1 MQFKPQLAGKISKVL
16 YNVITEPVV
25 FSILIVGIVMISFRF
40 TILSTPVRIKANT
53 QRFTIPRGIGLS
65 QIASSLEEKKIITAK
80 NTFILAA
87 HLMSKNRS
95 LKAGVFDLEQAK
107 DYRSLVNILA
117 NSQAHSIRITIPEG
131 YQTKQ
136 IAALLANQLS
146 FTAEEFMQYL
156 NDKTLLQQLG
166 IQSPSL
172 EGYLFPDT
180 YDFID
185 MDDPPTVIRRMVN
198 HFFQI
203 IDDSLLNEITAS
215 KRSLHAVLTLAS
227 IIEGEC
233 LVDEERPIVASV
245 YLNRLRRRMRLES
258 DPTIQYI
265 LPDGP
270 RRLLNSDIEI
280 DSPYNT
286 YRRRGLPPG
295 PINNPGLKSIL
306 AAVRPANTNY
316 LYMVAVGDGTHS
328 FTHDYDEFL
337 KAKRHF
343 QRIRRKIALEAMR
356 KNPN

>member
-1 MQFKPQLAGKISKVL
+1 
-16 YNVITEPVV
+16 
-25 FSILIVGIVMISFRF
+25 
-40 TILSTPVRIKANT
+40 
-53 QRFTIPRGIGLS
+53 
-65 QIASSLEEKKIITAK
+65 
-80 NTFILAA
+80 
-87 HLMSKNRS
+87 
-95 LKAGVFDLEQAK
+95 
-107 DYRSLVNILA
+107 
-117 NSQAHSIRITIPEG
+117 
-131 YQTKQ
+131 
-136 IAALLANQLS
+136 LLANQLS

-185 MDDPPTVIRRMVN
+185 MDGPPTVIRRMVN

-306 AAVRPANTNY
+306 AAIRPANTNY

>member
-1 MQFKPQLAGKISKVL
+1 MQLKQKPANKISKLL
-16 YNVITEPVV
+16 YRVITEPVV
-25 FSILIVGIVMISFRF
+25 FSVLIVCIVLISFRF
-40 TILSTPVRIKANT
+40 TILSTPVRINYNSQK
-53 QRFTIPRGIGLS
+53 FTIPRGTNLS
-65 QIASSLEEKKIITAK
+65 RIASLLDEKKIIPAK

-87 HLMSKNRS
+87 HLMSRNKS

-107 DYRSLVNILA
+107 DYRSLLNILS
-117 NSQAHSIRITIPEG
+117 NPQAHSIRITIPEG

-136 IAALLANQLS
+136 IAALLANRLN
-146 FTAEEFMQYL
+146 FTAEEFMQHL
-156 NDKTLLQQLG
+156 NDKRLLKRLG

-185 MDDPPTVIRRMVN
+185 TDDPPMLIRRMVN

-203 IDDSLLNEITAS
+203 LDDSLLNEITAS
-215 KRSLHAVLTLAS
+215 KRSLHEILTLAS
-227 IIEGEC
+227 IVEGEC
-233 LVDEERPIVASV
+233 VVDEERPVVASV

-306 AAVRPANTNY
+306 AAIRPAETNY

-328 FTHDYDEFL
+328 FTSDYDEFL

-343 QRIRRKIALEAMR
+343 QKVRRKIALEAMR
-356 KNPN
+356 RNSN

>member
-1 MQFKPQLAGKISKVL
+1 MQLKSKPLDKISTTIYK
-16 YNVITEPVV
+16 IISEPIV
-25 FSILIVGIVMISFRF
+25 FSILILSIVLISFRF
-40 TILSTPVRIKANT
+40 TILSTPVRSKNT
-53 QRFTIPRGIGLS
+53 VQRFTIPRGTNLS
-65 QIASSLEEKKIITAK
+65 RIASLLEEKRIIPTK

-87 HLMSKNRS
+87 HLMAKHKS
-95 LKAGVFDLEQAK
+95 LKAGVFDLQQAK
-107 DYRSLVNILA
+107 DYRSLLNILS
-117 NSQAHSIRITIPEG
+117 NPQAHSIRVTIPEG
-131 YQTKQ
+131 YQAKQ
-136 IAALLANQLS
+136 IAVLLANQLN
-146 FTAEEFMQYL
+146 FAAEEFMQYL
-156 NDKTLLQQLG
+156 NNKALLHQLG
-166 IQSPSL
+166 IKSPSL

-185 MDDPPTVIRRMVN
+185 TDDPPTVIRRLVN
-198 HFFQI
+198 QLFQI
-203 IDDSLLNEITAS
+203 LDDSLLNEIAAS
-215 KRSLHAVLTLAS
+215 KRSLHEVLTLAS
-227 IIEGEC
+227 IVEGEC
-233 LVDEERPIVASV
+233 IIDEERPIVASV

-270 RRLLNSDIEI
+270 RRLLKSDIEI

-306 AAVRPANTNY
+306 AAVRPAQTDY

-328 FTHDYDEFL
+328 FTHDYDDFL

-343 QRIRRKIALEAMR
+343 QRIRHKVALEAMR